1 MVLFASGF
9 VELGRTPVQHS
20 AFPCPLRKPVSLNPV
35 SIHTTN
41 NISTFSFSISTFSFS
56 QKSFRSGGLYGDE
69 PRPDW

>member
-35 SIHTTN
+35 FIHTTN
-41 NISTFSFSISTFSFS
+41 NISTFSFS
-56 QKSFRSGGLYGDE
+56 QKSFRSGGLYGED